1 MFLRQDKKKKVI
13 KETPVIF
20 HFYLSENTIK
30 EYIKTSHE
38 AGELFSTHATDKGT
52 VYSILQRGCFFFYNL
67 IRKKSQFKTL
77 VEEKAAEQD
86 FLRGI
91 PHVQEAY
98 VKNAQYHQKL

>member
-1 MFLRQDKKKKVI
+1 MKLENFFQHMQLTRVQFTAFY
-13 KETPVIF
+13 KEV
-20 HFYLSENTIK
+20 
-30 EYIKTSHE
+30 
-38 AGELFSTHATDKGT
+38 
-52 VYSILQRGCFFFYNL
+52 VFFFYNL